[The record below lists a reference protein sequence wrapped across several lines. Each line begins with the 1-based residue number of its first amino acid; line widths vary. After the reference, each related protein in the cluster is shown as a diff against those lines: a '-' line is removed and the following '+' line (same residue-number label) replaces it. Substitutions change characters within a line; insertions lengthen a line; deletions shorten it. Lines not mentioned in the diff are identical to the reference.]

1 MNLEKSRACQN
12 ILRKICCEAQEITDL
27 TKISTA
33 IFDFYAN
40 LFKEK
45 LKSNS
50 ESLNNFLNDLSIP
63 SLSETQKQIC
73 EEELTEKDIYES
85 MIGFDNNKSPG
96 NDGLTK
102 EFYQTFWHD
111 VKDIFFNSLQESK
124 RLKYLCTSQRQVIIK
139 LLEKPNKN
147 KSYVSNW
154 RPIFLLNMDQ
164 KIISKASAI
173 KLKTVLPVLISPGQT
188 AYSNGRFIGESG
200 RLISDIIEICDIE
213 KLSEY
218 LMTIDFENTFD
229 SMNHAFLIAAFKKY
243 GFDDIFKDWTEILL
257 KNQESCVING
267 GHTTNYFKIER
278 GTRQGDPISAYLFIL
293 VLEIF
298 FILIKTNKNIHGLKI
313 FDHAYLSTAYA
324 DDTTL
329 FLKDIS
335 SIKVVLK
342 DLKSFSGFSGLC
354 PNFTKCK
361 IAGIAILKSVNVA
374 LCGMKCLDLT
384 KECIKVLRV
393 HISYNKKVQDN
404 KNFCDTV
411 KNIYNVIKL

>member
-1 MNLEKSRACQN
+1 
-12 ILRKICCEAQEITDL
+12 
-27 TKISTA
+27 
-33 IFDFYAN
+33 
-40 LFKEK
+40 
-45 LKSNS
+45 
-50 ESLNNFLNDLSIP
+50 
-63 SLSETQKQIC
+63 
-73 EEELTEKDIYES
+73 
-85 MIGFDNNKSPG
+85 
-96 NDGLTK
+96 
-102 EFYQTFWHD
+102 
-111 VKDIFFNSLQESK
+111 
-124 RLKYLCTSQRQVIIK
+124 
-139 LLEKPNKN
+139 
-147 KSYVSNW
+147 
-154 RPIFLLNMDQ
+154 MDQ

-188 AYSNGRFIGESG
+188 AYSNGGFIGESG
-200 RLISDIIEICDIE
+200 RLTSDIIEICDIE

-218 LMTIDFENTFD
+218 LMTIDFEKTFD

-278 GTRQGDPISAYLFIL
+278 GTRQEDPISAYLFIL
-293 VLEIF
+293 LLEIF

-335 SIKVVLK
+335 SIEVVLK

-354 PNFTKCK
+354 PNLTKCK

-393 HISYNKKVQDN
+393 QI
-404 KNFCDTV
+404 
-411 KNIYNVIKL
+411 IKRFKTIKIFVTR